1 MRCFKGKLCLF
12 AGNITMNNEL
22 RKNKQEKEKKE
33 QQISEDKIGKPGVI
47 ARVALFLASHNASNF
62 AGQQFMLM

>member
-1 MRCFKGKLCLF
+1 
-12 AGNITMNNEL
+12 MNNEL

-62 AGQQFMLM
+62 AGQQFMLMED